1 MSKGWT
7 EKQDSMGPQTPGR
20 VKRLFGAQKK
30 SGEEGSI
37 PGSAELLFP
46 DCSLLAPQ
54 YLFAPCTPSLG
65 SSSVNRGGPYQGVV
79 WGIR

>member
-1 MSKGWT
+1 MAKGWT

-37 PGSAELLFP
+37 PGRQS
-46 DCSLLAPQ
+46 CSFRTALYWPLSICLPPAPQ
-54 YLFAPCTPSLG
+54 ALVPLL
-65 SSSVNRGGPYQGVV
+65 
-79 WGIR
+79 